1 MRRYA
6 KTRSELMTILNQ
18 CLDNNPE
25 CGECELHAVR
35 VHSPDHTGCNWSA
48 EVDFPQA
55 GSTGEMD
62 DMTMLSG
69 QLAAARSIIVMVREQ
84 YNVLQ

>member
-1 MRRYA
+1 MRRNA
-6 KTRSELMTILNQ
+6 KTRSELMAILNQ

-35 VHSPDHTGCNWSA
+35 MHQPDHTGCNWSA
-48 EVDFPQA
+48 EVDFPQEYVENLD
-55 GSTGEMD
+55 T
-62 DMTMLSG
+62 
-69 QLAAARSIIVMVREQ
+69 QLAAARSIIVVMREQ

>member
-35 VHSPDHTGCNWSA
+35 MHQPDHTGCNWSA
-48 EVDFPQA
+48 EVDFPQEYVEHLD
-55 GSTGEMD
+55 T
-62 DMTMLSG
+62 
-69 QLAAARSIIVMVREQ
+69 QLAAAKSIIVVMREQ

>member
-1 MRRYA
+1 MA
-6 KTRSELMTILNQ
+6 ILNQ

-35 VHSPDHTGCNWSA
+35 MHQPDHTGCNWSA
-48 EVDFPQA
+48 EVDFRQEYVENLD
-55 GSTGEMD
+55 T
-62 DMTMLSG
+62 
-69 QLAAARSIIVMVREQ
+69 QLAAAKSIIVVMREQ

>member
-6 KTRSELMTILNQ
+6 KTRSELMAILNQ

-35 VHSPDHTGCNWSA
+35 MHQPDHTGCNWSA
-48 EVDFPQA
+48 EVDFPQEYVENLDA
-55 GSTGEMD
+55 
-62 DMTMLSG
+62 
-69 QLAAARSIIVMVREQ
+69 QLAAAKSIIVVMREQ

>member
-6 KTRSELMTILNQ
+6 KTRSELMAILNQ

-35 VHSPDHTGCNWSA
+35 VHQPDHTGCNWSA
-48 EVDFPQA
+48 EVDFPRSA
-55 GSTGEMD
+55 EDSVSM
-62 DMTMLSG
+62 
-69 QLAAARSIIVMVREQ
+69 QLRAAKSIIVDMRQQ

>member
-6 KTRSELMTILNQ
+6 KTRSELMAILSQ

-25 CGECELHAVR
+25 CGEVELHAMR
-35 VHSPDHTGCNWSA
+35 VHQPDHTGCNWSA
-48 EVDFPQA
+48 EVDFRA
-55 GSTGEMD
+55 DTFD
-62 DMTMLSG
+62 DVTQ
-69 QLAAARSIIVMVREQ
+69 QLAAARSIIVVMREQ

>member
-1 MRRYA
+1 MRRYP
-6 KTRSELMTILNQ
+6 KTRSELMAILNQ

-35 VHSPDHTGCNWSA
+35 MHQPDHTGCNWSA
-48 EVDFPQA
+48 EVDFPQESVDNL
-55 GSTGEMD
+55 GTH
-62 DMTMLSG
+62 
-69 QLAAARSIIVMVREQ
+69 LAAAKSIIVVMREQ

>member
-1 MRRYA
+1 MGRYA
-6 KTRSELMTILNQ
+6 KTRSELMAILNQ

-48 EVDFPQA
+48 EVDFPQV
-55 GSTGEMD
+55 SPQEEVD
-62 DMTMLSG
+62 DLAQLSDR
-69 QLAAARSIIVMVREQ
+69 LAAARSIIVMMREH

>member
-6 KTRSELMTILNQ
+6 KTRSELMAILNQ

-35 VHSPDHTGCNWSA
+35 MHQPDHTGCNWSA
-48 EVDFPQA
+48 EVDFPQESVDNL
-55 GSTGEMD
+55 GH
-62 DMTMLSG
+62 
-69 QLAAARSIIVMVREQ
+69 QLAAAKSIIVVMREQ

>member
-6 KTRSELMTILNQ
+6 KSRSELMAILNQ

-35 VHSPDHTGCNWSA
+35 THRPDHTGCNWSA
-48 EVDFPQA
+48 EVDFPQ
-55 GSTGEMD
+55 EPVD
-62 DMTMLSG
+62 NLSRR
-69 QLAAARSIIVMVREQ
+69 LAAARSIIVVMREQ
-84 YNVLQ
+84 YNMLQ

>member
-1 MRRYA
+1 MRRNA
-6 KTRSELMTILNQ
+6 KTRSELMAILNQ

-35 VHSPDHTGCNWSA
+35 MHQPDHTGCNWSA
-48 EVDFPQA
+48 EVNFPQEYVENLD
-55 GSTGEMD
+55 T
-62 DMTMLSG
+62 
-69 QLAAARSIIVMVREQ
+69 QLAAARSIIVVMREQ

>member
-6 KTRSELMTILNQ
+6 KTRSELMAILSQ

-25 CGECELHAVR
+25 CGEAELHAMR
-35 VHSPDHTGCNWSA
+35 VHQPDHTGCNWSA
-48 EVDFPQA
+48 EVDFREDA
-55 GSTGEMD
+55 FD
-62 DMTMLSG
+62 DLSHRM
-69 QLAAARSIIVMVREQ
+69 AAARSIIVVMREQ

>member
-6 KTRSELMTILNQ
+6 KTRSELMAILNQ

-35 VHSPDHTGCNWSA
+35 MHQPDHTGCNWSA
-48 EVDFPQA
+48 EVDFRQEYVENLD
-55 GSTGEMD
+55 T
-62 DMTMLSG
+62 
-69 QLAAARSIIVMVREQ
+69 QLAAAKSIIVVMREQ

>member
-6 KTRSELMTILNQ
+6 KTRTELMAILNQ

-35 VHSPDHTGCNWSA
+35 MHQPDHTGCNWSA
-48 EVDFPQA
+48 EVDFPQESVDNL
-55 GSTGEMD
+55 GQ
-62 DMTMLSG
+62 
-69 QLAAARSIIVMVREQ
+69 QLAAAKSIIVVMREQ

>member
-6 KTRSELMTILNQ
+6 KTRSELMAILNQ

-35 VHSPDHTGCNWSA
+35 VHQPDHTGCNWSA
-48 EVDFPQA
+48 EVDFPRA
-55 GSTGEMD
+55 AEDSVSM
-62 DMTMLSG
+62 
-69 QLAAARSIIVMVREQ
+69 QLRAAKSIIVDMRQQ

>member
-6 KTRSELMTILNQ
+6 KTRSELMAILSQ

-25 CGECELHAVR
+25 CGEAELHAMR
-35 VHSPDHTGCNWSA
+35 VHQPDHTGCNWSA
-48 EVDFPQA
+48 EVDVRQDTFNDLAQK
-55 GSTGEMD
+55 M
-62 DMTMLSG
+62 
-69 QLAAARSIIVMVREQ
+69 AAARSIIVVMREQ

>member
-35 VHSPDHTGCNWSA
+35 VHRPDHTGCNWSA
-48 EVDFPQA
+48 EVDIPDGTPHDA
-55 GSTGEMD
+55 LD
-62 DMTMLSG
+62 DLSG
-69 QLAAARSIIVMVREQ
+69 LSDRLAAARSIIVLVREH

>member
-6 KTRSELMTILNQ
+6 KTRSELMAILNQ

-35 VHSPDHTGCNWSA
+35 MHQPDHTGCNWSA
-48 EVDFPQA
+48 EVDFPP
-55 GSTGEMD
+55 EYVENL
-62 DMTMLSG
+62 DM
-69 QLAAARSIIVMVREQ
+69 QLAAAKSIIVVMREQ

>member
-6 KTRSELMTILNQ
+6 KTRSELMAILNQ

-35 VHSPDHTGCNWSA
+35 MHQPDHTGCNWSA
-48 EVDFPQA
+48 EVDFPHEEVKNL
-55 GSTGEMD
+55 G
-62 DMTMLSG
+62 G
-69 QLAAARSIIVMVREQ
+69 QLAAAKSIIVVMREQ